1 MVGTNLVA
9 MTLVG
14 PMVAHRTVVG
24 MRVIRGHRS
33 YVGLMSRPDDAIGSG
48 RVRSV
53 DPENDRR
60 TVLLVR
66 AGAGAVVLCGA
77 TVIAARGVPEW
88 EKDAFAL
95 LNSGPDGPELLLW
108 APMQAG
114 SLFGPVVV
122 GGLAWWRWRNW
133 RPAVGSVVVGVVAWQ
148 LAKVVKAAV
157 ERGRPFELMEGF
169 ARRMGTPLEGLGF
182 VSGHSAVAFSLA
194 AVCSPYL
201 SKRGRIGVFA
211 LAVVVGLARI
221 QVSAHLPLDVVG
233 GAGLGYGLGQMW
245 NFAVGVPR
253 GKPGVGNG
261 SGAVDPG
268 WSRLE

>member
-1 MVGTNLVA
+1 
-9 MTLVG
+9 
-14 PMVAHRTVVG
+14 
-24 MRVIRGHRS
+24 MRVIPGHRS
-33 YVGLMSRPDDAIGSG
+33 YVGLMSGSADAIGSG
-48 RVRSV
+48 KLPSV
-53 DPENDRR
+53 DPDTDHRAM
-60 TVLLVR
+60 LLVKV
-66 AGAGAVVLCGA
+66 GAGAVVLCGA
-77 TVIAARGVPEW
+77 TVVAARGVPAW

-95 LNSGPDGPELLLW
+95 MNSGPDGPELLLW

-122 GGLAWWRWRNW
+122 GGLAWRRWRNW
-133 RPAVGSVVVGVVAWQ
+133 RPAVGSVVAGVVAWQ

-169 ARRMGTPLEGLGF
+169 ARRMGTPLQGLGF

-201 SKRGRIGVFA
+201 GRRGRIGA
-211 LAVVVGLARI
+211 YSLAVLVGLARI

-233 GAGLGYGLGQMW
+233 GAALGYGLGQAW
-245 NFAVGVPR
+245 NLAVGVPS
-253 GKPGVGNG
+253 GKPSAGNS

-268 WSRLE
+268 GCRLE